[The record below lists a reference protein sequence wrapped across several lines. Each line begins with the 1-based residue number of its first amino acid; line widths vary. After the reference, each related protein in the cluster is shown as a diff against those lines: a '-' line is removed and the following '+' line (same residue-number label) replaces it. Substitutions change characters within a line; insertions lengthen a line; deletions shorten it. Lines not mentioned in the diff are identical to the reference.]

1 MAEDDSS
8 VSGASFPAMDN
19 AISLY
24 MSKGLRNSP
33 FLTMRFAVVG
43 VDRQMRETLCD
54 QLVKLSEWPEFRPCT
69 SNSFES
75 VEALGEVPSIQ
86 NNLLCVVILDITSLM
101 SCTSVNS
108 WLESLRNQ
116 QCTSRVCVIV
126 HNAHKVAEYAYPAD
140 YIQNLRTQKPSIL
153 LLFHGLDQGKWQPLV
168 AQVLRW
174 GEIASG
180 FRGSMTTQYLRSVLQ
195 PLDPSKWKANCLFV
209 KD

>member
-1 MAEDDSS
+1 
-8 VSGASFPAMDN
+8 MDN

-24 MSKGLRNSP
+24 MSKGLRHSP
-33 FLTMRFAVVG
+33 FLAMRFAVVG
-43 VDRQMRETLCD
+43 VDREMRETLCD

-126 HNAHKVAEYAYPAD
+126 HN
-140 YIQNLRTQKPSIL
+140 
-153 LLFHGLDQGKWQPLV
+153 
-168 AQVLRW
+168 
-174 GEIASG
+174 G
-180 FRGSMTTQYLRSVLQ
+180 FAIV
-195 PLDPSKWKANCLFV
+195 D
-209 KD
+209 